1 MCALC
6 VRVCVLQ
13 TPWSYLN
20 VEMNSY
26 LFTQK
31 RSEREDPKG
40 KVQNNT
46 GGEQE
51 RERTRG
57 DE

>member
-1 MCALC
+1 MRAS
-6 VRVCVLQ
+6 VC
-13 TPWSYLN
+13 PAN
-20 VEMNSY
+20 PPE
-26 LFTQK
+26 LFKCGDEFLFIHTE